1 MTTFEE
7 IRLGDLVPAL
17 TITKGFPTQRALPEG
32 DVRVMSVAALRNTAS
47 PKHFA
52 ERDAIADL
60 GLELAQPGDVLVAIE
75 GGTVGETLVVPT
87 ASRSSFPLSRRRHCE
102 SPTPRR
108 LDPWYLGAWSAT
120 EPAREQL
127 RRLARGLGIQ
137 RIPIKDLA
145 SLIVRVPPL
154 QDQREI
160 GDRFRA
166 FENAIQSHRAVT
178 ACLEELREPRP
189 HPHIC
194 GHRLKRNKREG
205 APTMITGAIK
215 SQVDKVWD
223 AFWSGGISNPLE
235 VIEQITYLLFL
246 RRLDDMQVLEENKAT
261 RLKKPVEHRIFPE
274 GKDELGRPYEDLRWS
289 RFQQLRSRGDVYGR

>member
-52 ERDAIADL
+52 ARDDIADL
-60 GLELAQPGDVLVAIE
+60 GLELGQLGDVLIAIE

-87 ASRSSFPLSRRRHCE
+87 GIDEFVPSQQAATLRVAD
-102 SPTPRR
+102 TTR

-145 SLIVRVPPL
+145 SLIVQVPPM
-154 QDQREI
+154 QTQREI

-166 FENAIQSHRAVT
+166 FETAIQSHRAVT
-178 ACLEELREPRP
+178 DCLEELRSLDLVLTFADMNSS
-189 HPHIC
+189 
-194 GHRLKRNKREG
+194 GTRE
-205 APTMITGAIK
+205 K
-215 SQVDKVWD
+215 EYQ
-223 AFWSGGISNPLE
+223 
-235 VIEQITYLLFL
+235 
-246 RRLDDMQVLEENKAT
+246 R
-261 RLKKPVEHRIFPE
+261 
-274 GKDELGRPYEDLRWS
+274 
-289 RFQQLRSRGDVYGR
+289 

>member
-7 IRLGDLVPAL
+7 IRLGDLVPSL

-52 ERDAIADL
+52 ERDDIADL
-60 GLELAQPGDVLVAIE
+60 GLELGQPGDVLIAIE
-75 GGTVGETLVVPT
+75 GGTVGETLVVPDRHR
-87 ASRSSFPLSRRRHCE
+87 ASSFPLSRQRHCE
-102 SPTPRR
+102 SPTPPGSTRGTSA
-108 LDPWYLGAWSAT
+108 PGSAT

-154 QDQREI
+154 QTQREI

-166 FENAIQSHRAVT
+166 FETAIQSHRAVT
-178 ACLEELREPRP
+178 ECLEELREPRP
-189 HPHIC
+189 CPHIC
-194 GHRLKRNKREG
+194 GHQLKR
-205 APTMITGAIK
+205 
-215 SQVDKVWD
+215 DK
-223 AFWSGGISNPLE
+223 
-235 VIEQITYLLFL
+235 
-246 RRLDDMQVLEENKAT
+246 
-261 RLKKPVEHRIFPE
+261 
-274 GKDELGRPYEDLRWS
+274 
-289 RFQQLRSRGDVYGR
+289 